1 MNTIRPSSSPS
12 LFGLTRQAVLALF
25 LCHPDESFYLRQ
37 AVRCTACALGAVQR
51 ELRHLTAAGI
61 LTRTQQGNQV
71 HFRANRQCPIFNEL
85 QSLMTK
91 TAGAADVIRTAL
103 SPLYDRIR
111 LGFIYGSFA
120 RGDYRA
126 DSDIDLMVIGTISF
140 ADIASALRPAQDKL
154 FREINPTI
162 YPPAEFRRK
171 LAQKHHFLTR
181 VLLEPKLWL
190 MGTDHELAAMG
201 K

>member
-1 MNTIRPSSSPS
+1 MSTIRPSSAPS

-25 LCHPDESFYLRQ
+25 FCHPDESFYLRQ
-37 AVRCTACALGAVQR
+37 AVRRTRCAVGAVQR
-51 ELRHLTAAGI
+51 ELRHLTAGGI

-91 TAGAADVIRTAL
+91 TAGTADIIRTAL
-103 SPLYDRIR
+103 SPLSERIR
-111 LGFIYGSFA
+111 LAFIYGSFA

-140 ADIASALRPAQDKL
+140 ADIASALRPVQDKL

-162 YPPAEFRRK
+162 YPPAEFRKKR
-171 LAQKHHFLTR
+171 AQKHHFLTR
-181 VLLEPKLWL
+181 LLHEPMLWL

>member
-1 MNTIRPSSSPS
+1 MSTIRPASA

-25 LCHPDESFYLRQ
+25 FCHPDESFYFRQ
-37 AVRCTACALGAVQR
+37 VVRRTASAVGAVQR

-61 LTRTQQGNQV
+61 LTRAQQGNQV
-71 HFRANRQCPIFNEL
+71 HFRANRACPIFNEL
-85 QSLMTK
+85 QALMTK
-91 TAGAADVIRTAL
+91 TAGAADVIRAAL
-103 SPLYDRIR
+103 SPLADRIR
-111 LGFIYGSFA
+111 LAFIYGSFA

-126 DSDIDLMVIGTISF
+126 DSDIDLMVIGTASF
-140 ADIASALRPAQDKL
+140 ADIASALRPVQDKL

-162 YPPAEFRRK
+162 YPHAEFRRK

-181 VLLEPKLWL
+181 VLHEPKLWL